1 MAPLPPDPC
10 SRMKTWMA
18 MAEHAVEH
26 DRTAVGNDEAG
37 LDRLRSQR
45 GPDPE
50 KVASAEAGLAA
61 DRRQLSYDEKRLA
74 DLQHKFDLE
83 CGGVVP

>member
-18 MAEHAVEH
+18 TAEHAVEH
-26 DRTAVGNDEAG
+26 DLTAVGNDQAG

-45 GPDPE
+45 DPDPV

-61 DRRQLSYDEKRLA
+61 DRRQLSYDEKRLS
-74 DLQHKFDLE
+74 DLQHKFDQE
-83 CGGVVP
+83 CGPSVP